1 MNHDL
6 AYALRGLRKQ
16 PIFTAVAVLTL
27 AVGIG
32 ANTALF
38 SLLYH
43 VVLRPLPYPDATRLV
58 FIWNAYKKAG
68 NGFANVS
75 IPDYLDRGAEVPAI
89 EDAALFTKARVS
101 LSIAGQPEQV
111 IALRVTP
118 SFFSTLGRQPLLG
131 RAFTDADAEPATN
144 RFVILT
150 HALWSSRFGRDPS
163 VIGRSIHLDGVSH
176 AVVGVLPADFEIPSR
191 DVALLVPFGFTPE
204 QRSDQERGN
213 EFSEM
218 IARLRPG
225 ATIEQA
231 NAQMDAIVAR
241 LMDRVPGRAAYM
253 RNSGFTGVAEPF
265 RDHLVG
271 DARASLWLLQAAVFV
286 VLLIACANVAN
297 LVLMR
302 ASGRQRELAIRSSLG
317 AGQWRIARQLLTEG
331 AVLSVIGT
339 CAGLAVAALGIRTLI
354 AITADQLPS
363 AAGAAICP
371 EVLLFTI
378 ALATMSAIIFAVSPV
393 ITTAGRSAASALKDD
408 AGRASASTQTGRLRA
423 TLVVVETALAVVLL
437 VGAGLLIKSF
447 ASVLRVDPGFSTE
460 HVLTAQ
466 ITLPVSRYPDDG
478 TTRAFWARL
487 LERTRG
493 IPGVSAAGAISGLP
507 FSGATSAGTYR
518 IAGRSYAP
526 GQRPPHAQQ
535 DFAAGDYFR
544 AMQIPLLQGRLF
556 SDADGADAPRVVIVD
571 ELFANRQFRGQS
583 PVGRQINF
591 GSARNY
597 TIVGVVGTIR
607 YEDLGKP
614 VLEER
619 IYLNATQLPLR
630 GMTLVVKA
638 ALEPSSLVPELRF
651 AAEAIDPEQPIA
663 DIRTMEEWIG
673 RSLQPRRTPMMLLS
687 VFGIVALLLSAIG
700 IYGVVAFGVAE
711 RVREFGIRQ
720 ALGADRRSILSLVLV
735 QGLSRAGVGIAIGV
749 AGSLVVTRYL
759 KSMLTDVAPHD
770 TSVFAA
776 VIGILAG
783 VAVTACYLPAHRA
796 TRVEPMEALRQP

>member
-1 MNHDL
+1 MIHDL
-6 AYALRGLRKQ
+6 VYALRGLRKQ

-43 VVLRPLPYPDATRLV
+43 IVLRPLPYPDANRLV
-58 FIWNAYKKAG
+58 FVWNAYKKAG
-68 NGFANVS
+68 NGFSNVS
-75 IPDYLDRGAEVPAI
+75 IPDYLDRVAEVPAFA
-89 EDAALFTKARVS
+89 DAALLTRIRVS
-101 LSIAGQPEQV
+101 LSIAGQPEPA

-131 RAFTDADAEPATN
+131 RAFTGAGSDPATT
-144 RFVILT
+144 RLVILT
-150 HALWSSRFGRDPS
+150 HALWSSHFGRDPS
-163 VIGRSIHLDGVSH
+163 VIGRSIHLDGMDH
-176 AVVGVLPADFEIPSR
+176 AVIGVLPADFEIPSR
-191 DVALLVPFGFTPE
+191 DVALLVPFEFTPE

-231 NAQMDAIVAR
+231 NAQMDAIVGR

-271 DARASLWLLQAAVFV
+271 DARPSLWLLQAAVFV

-317 AGQWRIARQLLTEG
+317 AGQWRIARQLLMEG
-331 AVLSVIGT
+331 ALLSVIGT
-339 CAGLAVAALGIRTLI
+339 IAGLAVAALGIRTLI
-354 AITADQLPS
+354 AITAEQLPS
-363 AAGAAICP
+363 AAGAAIRP
-371 EVLLFTI
+371 AVLLFTI
-378 ALATMSAIIFAVSPV
+378 GVAAMSAIVFAVLPV
-393 ITTAGRSAASALKDD
+393 MTSAGGNAASALKDD
-408 AGRASASTQTGRLRA
+408 AGRASASSQAGRLRT

-460 HVLTAQ
+460 QVVTAQ
-466 ITLPVSRYPDDG
+466 ITLPLSRYPDDG
-478 TTRAFWARL
+478 TTRAFWTRL
-487 LERTRG
+487 LEKTRA
-493 IPGVSAAGAISGLP
+493 IPGVSAAGAISNLP
-507 FSGATSAGTYR
+507 FGGVTSAGTYR
-518 IAGRSYAP
+518 IAGRSYGP
-526 GQRPPHAQQ
+526 GERPPHAQQ
-535 DFAAGDYFR
+535 DFVTGDYFR
-544 AMQIPLLQGRLF
+544 AMRIPLLQGKLF
-556 SDADGADAPRVVIVD
+556 SEVDSADAPRVVIVD
-571 ELFANRQFRGQS
+571 ELFARRQFRGQS
-583 PVGRQINF
+583 PIGHQINF

-614 VLEER
+614 IPEER
-619 IYLNATQLPLR
+619 IYLNAAQLPLS
-630 GMTLVVKA
+630 GMTLAVKGA
-638 ALEPSSLVPELRF
+638 IDPSSLAPELRS
-651 AAEAIDPEQPIA
+651 AAGAIDPEQPIA

-687 VFGIVALLLSAIG
+687 VFGVVALLLSAIG
-700 IYGVVAFGVAE
+700 IYGVVAFGVAQ

-749 AGSLVVTRYL
+749 SGSLVMTRYL
-759 KSMLTDVAPHD
+759 QSMLFDVAPHD
-770 TSVFAA
+770 ASVFAA
-776 VIGILAG
+776 VIVILAG
-783 VAVTACYLPAHRA
+783 VVVAASYLPAHRA
-796 TRVEPMEALRQP
+796 TRVEPMEALRQT